1 MIRQEIRHIYKIL
14 LDRAGTVQD
23 HKSIINNSFTAY
35 YPVQEDA
42 IAVITF
48 IIDQDEIRYLREE
61 DAWL

>member
-1 MIRQEIRHIYKIL
+1 MIRQEIRHLYKIL
-14 LDRAGTVQD
+14 LDRAGSIQD
-23 HKSIINNSFTAY
+23 HKSVINSSFTAF

-42 IAVITF
+42 MAVITF

>member
-14 LDRAGTVQD
+14 LDRAGSIQD
-23 HKSIINNSFTAY
+23 HKSILNTSFTAL

-42 IAVITF
+42 MAVITF
-48 IIDQDEIRYLREE
+48 IINQDEIRYLREE

>member
-14 LDRAGTVQD
+14 LDRAGSIQG
-23 HKSIINNSFTAY
+23 HKSILNASFTAL

-42 IAVITF
+42 MAVITF